1 MYQIL
6 ILVLIFFLQLQKT
19 LFIYLPSL
27 YFPIKLVLMLPSYLP
42 LLGRKEKNPKNPTN
56 QSLHQSTGTLI
67 LLSAVRHEVMPG
79 DESILPLEHTCNPAP
94 P

>member
-6 ILVLIFFLQLQKT
+6 IPVLIFFLQLQKT

-42 LLGRKEKNPKNPTN
+42 LLGRKEKKKPKNPQTN
-56 QSLHQSTGTLI
+56 PYTKALAHLTFF
-67 LLSAVRHEVMPG
+67 LLSGMR
-79 DESILPLEHTCNPAP
+79 
-94 P
+94 